1 VNPQVSG
8 DALGAAYPRCRGLT
22 LIEVLI
28 SLLILSIGILGLA
41 TLQTASLNFNTSASQ
56 RTQATVLA
64 YDMADRMRAN
74 RQAAL
79 AGDYNIAFEDP
90 TPACAASN
98 LVGTVAAQDISAWR
112 MALACRL
119 PLATGS
125 ITRNGNE
132 FTLTVLWD
140 DSHGRETPLQLQVT
154 TAL

>member
-1 VNPQVSG
+1 VNAQTRST
-8 DALGAAYPRCRGLT
+8 LRIAYPRCGGLT
-22 LIEVLI
+22 LIEVLV

-41 TLQTASLNFNTSASQ
+41 TLQTASLNFNAGASQ

-64 YDMADRMRAN
+64 HDMAERMRGN

-79 AGDYNIAFEDP
+79 ANAYNIAFEDP
-90 TPACAASN
+90 APACAAPS
-98 LVGTVAAQDISAWR
+98 LTGTVAAQDISAWR

-119 PLATGS
+119 PLGTGS
-125 ITRNGNE
+125 ISRTGNE

-140 DSHGRETPLQLQVT
+140 DSHGRSIPLQLQFT

>member
-1 VNPQVSG
+1 VNAQTPG
-8 DALGAAYPRCRGLT
+8 DALCAAYPRCKGLT

-28 SLLILSIGILGLA
+28 ALVILSIGILGLA

-79 AGDYNIAFEDP
+79 AGDYNIAVESP
-90 TPACAASN
+90 GPACTAPN

-119 PLATGS
+119 PLGTGS